1 MKKNGLANLG
11 IKIGHTFQALF
22 SKRILPFLPEKAES
36 FATKGFTIYSGESD
50 KRAIQPFPLL

>member
-22 SKRILPFLPEKAES
+22 SKRILPFLAEKAES
-36 FATKGFTIYSGESD
+36 FATKGFTIYSGESN
-50 KRAIQPFPLL
+50 KRAVCVGA